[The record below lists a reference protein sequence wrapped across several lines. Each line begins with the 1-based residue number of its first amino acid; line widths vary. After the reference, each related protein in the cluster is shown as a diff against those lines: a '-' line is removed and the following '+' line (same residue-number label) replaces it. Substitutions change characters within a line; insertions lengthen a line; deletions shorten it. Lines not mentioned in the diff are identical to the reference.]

1 METLNLKYRPKSFS
15 EVIGQSTIVSILSKQ
30 IATKTFK
37 NTYLFCGP
45 SGCGKT
51 TLARIMARE
60 VNNGEGEPIEIDA
73 ATNNGVDT
81 IRSLVNDSQ
90 QASLD
95 AEYKVYIIDEA
106 QALTSAA
113 WGSALKLIEEPPLHC
128 IFIFCTTD
136 PQKIPETILTRVQ
149 RFDFKRIKD
158 EDIYNRI
165 EFILNEEVI
174 CNYEPEAIKL
184 IAVNSKGY
192 MREAISLLDKCLSYS
207 KELTLNNVEQVL
219 GVINQANLTS
229 YLYTLI
235 NNKTEEALSLIK
247 QFKAYNSSSLKLLDG
262 LLDFFIKCAE
272 VQKTKGKFFTCLR
285 EETVNYILTL
295 KQDLMFYV
303 ERALKY
309 RVICTNENADNLLNV
324 LTMELLTKVGN

>member
-1 METLNLKYRPKSFS
+1 METLNLKYRPRSFS
-15 EVIGQSTIVSILSKQ
+15 EVTGQNTIVSILSKQ

-51 TLARIMARE
+51 TLARIVARE
-60 VNNGEGEPIEIDA
+60 VNDGEGVPIEIDA
-73 ATNNGVDT
+73 ATNNGIDT
-81 IRSLVNDSQ
+81 VRSLINDSQ

-207 KELTLNNVEQVL
+207 NELTLNNVEQVL

-229 YLYTLI
+229 YLDTLI

-247 QFKAYNSSSLKLLDG
+247 QFKAYNSSSLKLLDD

-285 EETVNYILTL
+285 EGTVNYVLAL

-303 ERALKY
+303 ERTLKY

>member
-15 EVIGQSTIVSILSKQ
+15 EVIGQNTIVSILSKQ

-51 TLARIMARE
+51 TLARIMAKK
-60 VNNGEGEPIEIDA
+60 VNDGQGEPIEIDA
-73 ATNNGVDT
+73 ATNNGIDT
-81 IRSLVNDSQ
+81 IRSLINDSQ

-165 EFILNEEVI
+165 EFILNEEVV

-207 KELTLNNVEQVL
+207 KDLTLTNVEQVL
-219 GVINQANLTS
+219 GALNQVNLTS
-229 YLYTLI
+229 YLDALI
-235 NNKTEEALSLIK
+235 NNKTEEALNLIK
-247 QFKAYNSSSLKLLDG
+247 QFKAFNSSSLKLLDDILG
-262 LLDFFIKCAE
+262 FFIKCAE
-272 VQKTKGKFFTCLR
+272 VQKTGGRFFTCLR
-285 EETVNYILTL
+285 KETVDYVLAL
-295 KQDLMFYV
+295 KQDLMFFV

-309 RVICTNENADNLLNV
+309 RIICTNDNADNLLDV
-324 LTMELLTKVGN
+324 LTMELLIKGND